1 MQDVPIDSG
10 NQCVPQMGESVVSPM
25 VSAAPTPAQIQ
36 SANSLP
42 GVMSYVA
49 SGASSNSAVPTF
61 TPLSSGREMTPS
73 HEQQSKE
80 ADLIRCI
87 KAHLALLQTCEV
99 ANGRTEQKLC
109 HCLAACN
116 ISSNDE
122 DASEEHSEDVV
133 SEGELNALDVA
144 SARDANSQ
152 QSCVKKVLKPRQE
165 SADKTAHK
173 VKMVK
178 YLLGELRALIT
189 DQGKNIFIV
198 HYSDYIKQWE
208 SCTK

>member
-1 MQDVPIDSG
+1 MQGVPIDSG
-10 NQCVPQMGESVVSPM
+10 NERVPQMGETVVFPM

-36 SANSLP
+36 AASSLP
-42 GVMSYVA
+42 GVMHYVA

-61 TPLSSGREMTPS
+61 TPLSSGREMIPRQ
-73 HEQQSKE
+73 EQQSKE

-87 KAHLALLQTCEV
+87 KAHLALLQTSEM

-109 HCLAACN
+109 HCLTACN
-116 ISSNDE
+116 VSSNDG

-133 SEGELNALDVA
+133 SEGELNVLDVA

-152 QSCVKKVLKPRQE
+152 QSCVKKGLKPRQE
-165 SADKTAHK
+165 SADKAAHK

-189 DQGKNIFIV
+189 DQGKNIFTV
-198 HYSDYIKQWE
+198 HCSNYIK
-208 SCTK
+208 